1 MRQSTLLAAFQRGL
15 SGRYFMST
23 IVSDRGPLEADTSA
37 EARSRQRMPVGID
50 ARQNGAALLFLSP
63 WLIGLVCLTLGLILA
78 SFYLSLTSYDMFTP
92 PQWLGFDNYV
102 KMFAEDGRYYQSLR
116 VTFTYVFLSVPL
128 KLAFA
133 LGIAMLLNRGLK
145 GLGFYRSV
153 YYLPS
158 LLGGSVAVAI
168 MWRQVFAFDGVINQI
183 LLKFGI
189 DGPSWITST
198 DYALYTLVA
207 LAVWQFGSP
216 MVIFLAGLK
225 QIPQDIYDAAEVD
238 GAGPV
243 RKFFSITLPL
253 LTPIIFFNFVMQ
265 IIGAFQAF
273 TPAYIIS
280 NGKGGPADATLFYTL
295 YLYEQAF
302 TNFQMGYASAMAWV
316 LVAIIGAATAV
327 SFTSAR

>member
-1 MRQSTLLAAFQRGL
+1 VTTTEQIYDAAPVRLKSKRRRQ
-15 SGRYFMST
+15 
-23 IVSDRGPLEADTSA
+23 
-37 EARSRQRMPVGID
+37 VGVD
-50 ARQNGAALLFLSP
+50 ARHNGAAFVFLAP
-63 WLIGLVCLTLGLILA
+63 WIVGMLCLTLGPILA
-78 SFYLSLTSYDMFTP
+78 SFYLSLTSYDMFTAP
-92 PQWLGFDNYV
+92 EWIGLDNYV
-102 KMFAEDGRYYQSLR
+102 KMFTADRRYFQALQ

-133 LGIAMLLNRGLK
+133 LGVAMLLNRGLR
-145 GLGFYRSV
+145 GLGFYRSI

-168 MWRQVFAFDGVINQI
+168 MWRQVFAYDGIINQV

-189 DGPSWITST
+189 SGPSWITSP
-198 DYALYTLVA
+198 DYAIYTLVA

-225 QIPQDIYDAAEVD
+225 QIPQDVYDAAEVD
-238 GAGPV
+238 GATPV

-265 IIGAFQAF
+265 TIGAFQAF

-280 NGKGGPADATLFYTL
+280 GGQGGPADATLFYTL

-316 LVAIIGAATAV
+316 LVAIIGVVTAI
-327 SFTSAR
+327 SFFSARYWVHYGDQR

>member
-1 MRQSTLLAAFQRGL
+1 MIVQAKLPANATSAHPVPRRRVKVGMDANNNVAAF
-15 SGRYFMST
+15 
-23 IVSDRGPLEADTSA
+23 
-37 EARSRQRMPVGID
+37 
-50 ARQNGAALLFLSP
+50 LFLSP
-63 WLIGLVCLTLGLILA
+63 WLIGMICLTLGPILA
-78 SFYLSLTSYDMFTP
+78 SFYLSLTSYDMFSA
-92 PQWLGFDNYV
+92 PQWIGFDNYI
-102 KMFAEDGRYYQSLR
+102 KMAFEDSRYYQSLK
-116 VTFTYVFLSVPL
+116 VTFSYVFLSVPL

-133 LGIAMLLNRGLK
+133 LGIAMLLNRGLR

-153 YYLPS
+153 FYLPS

-168 MWRQVFAFDGVINQI
+168 MWRQVFSYDGIINQV

-207 LAVWQFGSP
+207 LAIWQFGSP

-243 RKFFSITLPL
+243 RKFVSITIPM

-280 NGKGGPADATLFYTL
+280 GGKGGPADATLFYTL

-316 LVAIIGAATAV
+316 LVGIIGTATAA
-327 SFTSAR
+327 SFLSARYWVHYGDER

>member
-1 MRQSTLLAAFQRGL
+1 MSVIAQNELSVPVPTARATVRARKVVGLDTKNNAAAF
-15 SGRYFMST
+15 
-23 IVSDRGPLEADTSA
+23 
-37 EARSRQRMPVGID
+37 
-50 ARQNGAALLFLSP
+50 LFLSP
-63 WLIGLVCLTLGLILA
+63 WLVGMVCLTLGPILA
-78 SFYLSLTSYDMFTP
+78 SFYLSLTSYDMFTSP
-92 PQWLGFDNYV
+92 KWVGLDNYI

-133 LGIAMLLNRGLK
+133 LAVAMLLNRGLR
-145 GLGFYRSV
+145 GLGFYRSIF
-153 YYLPS
+153 YLPS

-168 MWRQVFAFDGVINQI
+168 MWRQVFAYDGIINQV
-183 LLKFGI
+183 LLRFGI

-198 DYALYTLVA
+198 DYALSTLVL

-243 RKFFSITLPL
+243 RKFISITLPL
-253 LTPIIFFNFVMQ
+253 LTPIIFFNLIMQ
-265 IIGAFQAF
+265 MIGAFQAF

-316 LVAIIGAATAV
+316 LVAIIGVATAI
-327 SFTSAR
+327 SFMSARFWVHYGDEP

>member
-1 MRQSTLLAAFQRGL
+1 MTTQDEHPSGAAPLRPRGVRRRQVGL
-15 SGRYFMST
+15 N
-23 IVSDRGPLEADTSA
+23 
-37 EARSRQRMPVGID
+37 
-50 ARQNGAALLFLSP
+50 ARQNGAAFVFLAP
-63 WLIGLVCLTLGLILA
+63 WIVGMLCLTLGPILA
-78 SFYLSLTSYDMFTP
+78 SFYLSLTSYDMFSP
-92 PQWLGFDNYV
+92 PHWIGLDNYV
-102 KMFAEDGRYYQSLR
+102 KMFTEDRRYYQALR

-133 LGIAMLLNRGLK
+133 LTIAMLLNRGLR
-145 GLGFYRSV
+145 GLGFYRSI

-168 MWRQVFAFDGVINQI
+168 MWRQVFAYDGIINQV

-189 DGPSWITST
+189 DGPSWITSP
-198 DYALYTLVA
+198 DYAIYTLVA

-225 QIPQDIYDAAEVD
+225 QIPQDVYDAAEVD
-238 GAGPV
+238 GATPF
-243 RKFFSITLPL
+243 RKFVSITLPL

-265 IIGAFQAF
+265 TIGAFQAF

-280 NGKGGPADATLFYTL
+280 GGKGGPADATLFYTL

-316 LVAIIGAATAV
+316 LVAIIAVVTAV
-327 SFTSAR
+327 SFFSARFWVHYGDQR

>member
-1 MRQSTLLAAFQRGL
+1 
-15 SGRYFMST
+15 MST
-23 IVSDRGPLEADTSA
+23 TVSEATSLEATASS
-37 EARSRQRMPVGID
+37 EARPRRRKAVGIN
-50 ARQNGAALLFLSP
+50 ARHNGVAFLFLSP
-63 WLIGLVCLTLGLILA
+63 WLIGLMFLTLGPILA

-92 PQWLGFDNYV
+92 PQWLGLDNYV
-102 KMFAEDGRYYQSLR
+102 KMFTEDGRYYQSLR

-168 MWRQVFAFDGVINQI
+168 MWRQVFAYDGIINQV
-183 LLKFGI
+183 LLMFGI

-243 RKFFSITLPL
+243 RKFFSVTLPL

-280 NGKGGPADATLFYTL
+280 GGKGGPADATLFYTL

-316 LVAIIGAATAV
+316 LVAIIGLATV
-327 SFTSAR
+327 ISFKSARYWVHYGDER

>member
-1 MRQSTLLAAFQRGL
+1 MTTTERTYDAAPVRAKAARRRQVGL
-15 SGRYFMST
+15 N
-23 IVSDRGPLEADTSA
+23 
-37 EARSRQRMPVGID
+37 
-50 ARQNGAALLFLSP
+50 ARQNGAAFAFLAP
-63 WLIGLVCLTLGLILA
+63 WIVGMLCLTLGPILA
-78 SFYLSLTSYDMFTP
+78 SFYLSLTSYDMFNP
-92 PQWLGFDNYV
+92 PHWIGFDNYV
-102 KMFAEDGRYYQSLR
+102 KMFTEDRRYYQALK

-133 LGIAMLLNRGLK
+133 LAIAMLLNRGLR
-145 GLGFYRSV
+145 GLGFYRSI

-168 MWRQVFAFDGVINQI
+168 MWRQVFAYDGIINQV

-189 DGPSWITST
+189 SGPSWITSP
-198 DYALYTLVA
+198 DYAIYTLVA

-225 QIPQDIYDAAEVD
+225 QIPQDVYDAAEVD
-238 GAGPV
+238 GATPV

-265 IIGAFQAF
+265 TIGAFQAF

-280 NGKGGPADATLFYTL
+280 GGQGGPADATLFYTL

-316 LVAIIGAATAV
+316 LVAIIAVVTAI
-327 SFTSAR
+327 SFFSARYWVHYGDQR

>member
-1 MRQSTLLAAFQRGL
+1 MTEVDVK
-15 SGRYFMST
+15 
-23 IVSDRGPLEADTSA
+23 ITSA
-37 EARSRQRMPVGID
+37 PPAAPRRLPAGRRKVGLN
-50 ARQNGAALLFLSP
+50 ARQNKAAFVFLAP
-63 WLIGLVCLTLGLILA
+63 WIVGMLCLTLGPILA
-78 SFYLSLTSYDMFTP
+78 SFYLSLTDYDMFTAP
-92 PQWLGFDNYV
+92 EWIGTQNYV
-102 KMFAEDGRYYQSLR
+102 KMFSEDRRYFQALK

-133 LGIAMLLNRGLK
+133 LAIAMLLNRGLR
-145 GLGFYRSV
+145 GLGFYRSI

-168 MWRQVFAFDGVINQI
+168 MWRQVFSYDGVINQF

-189 DGPSWITST
+189 SGPSWITSP

-225 QIPQDIYDAAEVD
+225 QIPQDVYDAAEVD
-238 GAGPV
+238 GATPV
-243 RKFFSITLPL
+243 RKFFAVTLPL

-265 IIGAFQAF
+265 TIGAFQAF
-273 TPAYIIS
+273 TPAYIVS
-280 NGKGGPADATLFYTL
+280 NGTGGPADATLFYTL

-316 LVAIIGAATAV
+316 LVAIIAVVTAV
-327 SFTSAR
+327 SFFSARYWVHYGDQR

>member
-1 MRQSTLLAAFQRGL
+1 MSVVQQSETQPATVAPRRSRRSVGVNARNNAAAF
-15 SGRYFMST
+15 
-23 IVSDRGPLEADTSA
+23 V
-37 EARSRQRMPVGID
+37 
-50 ARQNGAALLFLSP
+50 FLSP
-63 WLIGLVCLTLGLILA
+63 WLIGLLALTLGPILA
-78 SFYLSLTSYDMFTP
+78 SFYLSLTSYDMFTAP
-92 PQWLGFDNYV
+92 EFIGTANYR
-102 KMFAEDGRYYQSLR
+102 KMFIEDPRYYQALE

-133 LGIAMLLNRGLK
+133 LGVALVLNRGLR

-168 MWRQVFAFDGVINQI
+168 LWRQIFSYDGVINQI

-216 MVIFLAGLK
+216 MVIFLAELK

-243 RKFFSITLPL
+243 RKFFSVTLPL

-265 IIGAFQAF
+265 TIDAFQAF

-280 NGKGGPADATLFYTL
+280 GGQGGPADATLFYTL

-316 LVAIIGAATAV
+316 LVGIIGTATAL
-327 SFTSAR
+327 SFMSARYWVHYGDER

>member
-1 MRQSTLLAAFQRGL
+1 MSMIAQEKLPVSATRRPAHRQRAAVGINANNNAAAF
-15 SGRYFMST
+15 
-23 IVSDRGPLEADTSA
+23 
-37 EARSRQRMPVGID
+37 
-50 ARQNGAALLFLSP
+50 LFLSP
-63 WLIGLVCLTLGLILA
+63 WILGMVCLTLGPILA
-78 SFYLSLTSYDMFTP
+78 SFYLSLTSYDMFTA
-92 PQWLGFDNYV
+92 PQWIGLDNYV
-102 KMFAEDGRYYQSLR
+102 KMAFEDSRYYQSLK

-133 LGIAMLLNRGLK
+133 LGIAMLLNRGLR

-153 YYLPS
+153 FYLPS

-168 MWRQVFAFDGVINQI
+168 MWRQVFSYDGIINQI

-238 GAGPV
+238 GAGSV
-243 RKFFSITLPL
+243 RKFVSITLPL

-280 NGKGGPADATLFYTL
+280 GGKGGPADATLFYTL

-316 LVAIIGAATAV
+316 LVGIIGLATAI
-327 SFTSAR
+327 SFLSARYWVHYGDER

>member
-1 MRQSTLLAAFQRGL
+1 MSMIVQAKLPANATSAHPVPRRRVKVGMDANNNVAAF
-15 SGRYFMST
+15 
-23 IVSDRGPLEADTSA
+23 
-37 EARSRQRMPVGID
+37 
-50 ARQNGAALLFLSP
+50 LFLSP
-63 WLIGLVCLTLGLILA
+63 WLIGMICLTLGPILA
-78 SFYLSLTSYDMFTP
+78 SFYLSLTSYDMFSA
-92 PQWLGFDNYV
+92 PQWIGFDNYI
-102 KMFAEDGRYYQSLR
+102 KMAFEDSRYYQSLK
-116 VTFTYVFLSVPL
+116 VTFSYVFLSVPL

-133 LGIAMLLNRGLK
+133 LGIAMLLNRGLR

-153 YYLPS
+153 FYLPS

-168 MWRQVFAFDGVINQI
+168 MWRQVFSYDGIINQV

-207 LAVWQFGSP
+207 LAIWQFGSP

-238 GAGPV
+238 GAGPI
-243 RKFFSITLPL
+243 RKFVSITIPM

-280 NGKGGPADATLFYTL
+280 GGKGGPADATLFYTL

-316 LVAIIGAATAV
+316 LVGIIGTATAA
-327 SFTSAR
+327 SFLSARYWVHYGDER

>member
-1 MRQSTLLAAFQRGL
+1 MSVIAQSEFPVPAPATEAVTRVPRAVGL
-15 SGRYFMST
+15 G
-23 IVSDRGPLEADTSA
+23 AKNNA
-37 EARSRQRMPVGID
+37 
-50 ARQNGAALLFLSP
+50 AALLFLSP
-63 WLIGLVCLTLGLILA
+63 WLVGMVCLTLGPILA
-78 SFYLSLTSYDMFTP
+78 SFYLSLTSYDMFTSP
-92 PQWLGFDNYV
+92 RWIGLDNYT
-102 KMFAEDGRYYQSLR
+102 KMFVEDGRYYQSLK

-133 LGIAMLLNRGLK
+133 LAIAMLLDRKLR

-153 YYLPS
+153 FYLPS

-168 MWRQVFAFDGVINQI
+168 MWRQVFAYDGVINQV
-183 LLKFGI
+183 LLRFGI

-198 DYALYTLVA
+198 DYALYTLVL

-243 RKFFSITLPL
+243 RKFFSVTLPL
-253 LTPIIFFNFVMQ
+253 LTPIIFFNLVMQ
-265 IIGAFQAF
+265 MIGAFQAF

-316 LVAIIGAATAV
+316 LVAIIGVTTAI
-327 SFTSAR
+327 SFKSARFWVHYGDER

>member
-1 MRQSTLLAAFQRGL
+1 MTTTGERLPAPRAATRGRARRQVGL
-15 SGRYFMST
+15 N
-23 IVSDRGPLEADTSA
+23 
-37 EARSRQRMPVGID
+37 ARH
-50 ARQNGAALLFLSP
+50 NGAAFVFLAPWVVGVLF
-63 WLIGLVCLTLGLILA
+63 LTLGPILA
-78 SFYLSLTSYDMFTP
+78 SFYLSLTSYDMFTAP
-92 PQWLGFDNYV
+92 RWIGLDNYV
-102 KMFAEDGRYYQSLR
+102 KMFTADRRYVTALK

-133 LGIAMLLNRGLK
+133 LAIAMLLNRGLR
-145 GLGFYRSV
+145 GLGFYRSI

-168 MWRQVFAFDGVINQI
+168 MWRQVFAYDGVINQV
-183 LLKFGI
+183 LLKFGV
-189 DGPSWITST
+189 DGPSWITSP
-198 DYALYTLVA
+198 DYAIYTLVA

-225 QIPQDIYDAAEVD
+225 QIPQDVYDAAEVD
-238 GAGPV
+238 GATPV

-265 IIGAFQAF
+265 TIGAFQAF

-280 NGKGGPADATLFYTL
+280 GGKGGPADATLFYTL

-316 LVAIIGAATAV
+316 LVAIIAVVTAI
-327 SFTSAR
+327 SFLSARYWVHYGDER

>member
-1 MRQSTLLAAFQRGL
+1 
-15 SGRYFMST
+15 MST
-23 IVSDRGPLEADTSA
+23 ILSETTSLESVTAPK
-37 EARSRQRMPVGID
+37 ARWRRAVGIN
-50 ARQNGAALLFLSP
+50 ARQNAAAFLFLSP
-63 WLIGLVCLTLGLILA
+63 WLVGLVCLTLGPILA

-92 PQWLGFDNYV
+92 PQWLGLDNYV
-102 KMFAEDGRYYQSLR
+102 KMFTEDGRYYQSLR

-168 MWRQVFAFDGVINQI
+168 MWRQVFAYDGIINQI

-243 RKFFSITLPL
+243 RKFFSVTLPL

-265 IIGAFQAF
+265 TIGAFQAF

-280 NGKGGPADATLFYTL
+280 GGKGGPADATLFYTL

-316 LVAIIGAATAV
+316 LVAIIGLATV
-327 SFTSAR
+327 LSFQSARYWVHYGDER

>member
-1 MRQSTLLAAFQRGL
+1 MSVIAHNEFPVPLPATEAVARAPKAVGL
-15 SGRYFMST
+15 N
-23 IVSDRGPLEADTSA
+23 AKNNA
-37 EARSRQRMPVGID
+37 
-50 ARQNGAALLFLSP
+50 AALLFLSP
-63 WLIGLVCLTLGLILA
+63 WLVGMVCLTLGPILA
-78 SFYLSLTSYDMFTP
+78 SFYLSLTSYDMFTAP
-92 PQWLGFDNYV
+92 RWAGLDNYT
-102 KMFAEDGRYYQSLR
+102 KMFAEDGRYYQALK

-133 LGIAMLLNRGLK
+133 LGIAMLLDRRLR

-153 YYLPS
+153 FYLPS

-168 MWRQVFAFDGVINQI
+168 MWRQVFAYDGVINQV
-183 LLKFGI
+183 LLRFGI

-198 DYALYTLVA
+198 DYALYTLVL

-243 RKFFSITLPL
+243 RKFFSVTLPL
-253 LTPIIFFNFVMQ
+253 LTPIIFFNLVMQ
-265 IIGAFQAF
+265 MIGAFQAF

-316 LVAIIGAATAV
+316 LVAIIGVTTAI
-327 SFTSAR
+327 SFRSARFWVHYGDEP

>member
-1 MRQSTLLAAFQRGL
+1 MSTLTGQDILVSCHPAARRARNAVGLDARNNTAAF
-15 SGRYFMST
+15 
-23 IVSDRGPLEADTSA
+23 V
-37 EARSRQRMPVGID
+37 
-50 ARQNGAALLFLSP
+50 FLAP
-63 WLIGLVCLTLGLILA
+63 WIIGMVCLTLGPILA
-78 SFYLSLTSYDMFTP
+78 SFYLSLTRYDMFTP
-92 PQWLGFDNYV
+92 PVWIGFDNYV
-102 KMFAEDGRYYQSLR
+102 KMFAEDGRYYQALR

-128 KLAFA
+128 KLGFA
-133 LGIAMLLNRGLK
+133 LAVAMLLNRGLR
-145 GLGFYRSV
+145 GLSFYRSI

-168 MWRQVFAFDGVINQI
+168 MWRQVFAYDGIINQV

-225 QIPQDIYDAAEVD
+225 QIPQEIYDAAEVD

-243 RKFFSITLPL
+243 RKFVSVTVPL

-273 TPAYIIS
+273 TPAYIVS

-316 LVAIIGAATAV
+316 LVGIIGIATTI
-327 SFTSAR
+327 SFMSARYWVHYGDER

>member
-1 MRQSTLLAAFQRGL
+1 
-15 SGRYFMST
+15 MST
-23 IVSDRGPLEADTSA
+23 TLSETASLESDTAPQ
-37 EARSRQRMPVGID
+37 ARPRRHKAVGIN
-50 ARQNGAALLFLSP
+50 ARQNGAAFLFLAP
-63 WLIGLVCLTLGLILA
+63 WLIGLVCLTLGPILA
-78 SFYLSLTSYDMFTP
+78 SFYLSLTRYDMFTP
-92 PQWLGFDNYV
+92 PQWLGLDNYV

-168 MWRQVFAFDGVINQI
+168 MWRQVFAYDGIINQI

-243 RKFFSITLPL
+243 RKFFSVTLPL

-280 NGKGGPADATLFYTL
+280 GGKGGPADATLFYTL

-316 LVAIIGAATAV
+316 LVAIIGLATTL
-327 SFTSAR
+327 SFQSARYWVHYGDER

>member
-1 MRQSTLLAAFQRGL
+1 MSMTAQEKLPASATAVRPARRKRVAVGINADNNAAAF
-15 SGRYFMST
+15 
-23 IVSDRGPLEADTSA
+23 
-37 EARSRQRMPVGID
+37 
-50 ARQNGAALLFLSP
+50 LFLSP
-63 WLIGLVCLTLGLILA
+63 WLIGIVCLTLGPILA
-78 SFYLSLTSYDMFTP
+78 SFYLSLTSYDMFSP
-92 PQWLGFDNYV
+92 PQWIGIDNYV
-102 KMFAEDGRYYQSLR
+102 KMFAEDGRYYQALK

-133 LGIAMLLNRGLK
+133 LAVAMLLNRGLR
-145 GLGFYRSV
+145 GLGFYRSIF
-153 YYLPS
+153 YLPS

-168 MWRQVFAFDGVINQI
+168 MWRQVFSYDGIINQI

-225 QIPQDIYDAAEVD
+225 QIPQDIYDAAEMD

-243 RKFFSITLPL
+243 RKFISITLPL

-265 IIGAFQAF
+265 TIGAFQAF

-280 NGKGGPADATLFYTL
+280 GGKGGPADATLFYTL

-316 LVAIIGAATAV
+316 LVGIIGLATAI
-327 SFTSAR
+327 SFMSARYWVYYGDER

>member
-1 MRQSTLLAAFQRGL
+1 MSMIVQAKLSAAATTAHPIHRRRVKVGMDAHNNTAAF
-15 SGRYFMST
+15 
-23 IVSDRGPLEADTSA
+23 V
-37 EARSRQRMPVGID
+37 
-50 ARQNGAALLFLSP
+50 FLSP
-63 WLIGLVCLTLGLILA
+63 WLLGMICLTLGPILA
-78 SFYLSLTSYDMFTP
+78 SFYLSLTSYDMFSA
-92 PQWLGFDNYV
+92 PQWIGFDNYI
-102 KMFAEDGRYYQSLR
+102 KMAFEDGRYYQSLK
-116 VTFTYVFLSVPL
+116 VTFSYVFLSVPL

-133 LGIAMLLNRGLK
+133 LGIAMLLNRGLR

-153 YYLPS
+153 FYLPS

-168 MWRQVFAFDGVINQI
+168 MWRQVFSYDGIINQI

-243 RKFFSITLPL
+243 RKFVSITIPM

-280 NGKGGPADATLFYTL
+280 GGKGGPADATLFYTL

-316 LVAIIGAATAV
+316 LVGIIGTATAA
-327 SFTSAR
+327 SFLSARYWVHYGDER

>member
-1 MRQSTLLAAFQRGL
+1 
-15 SGRYFMST
+15 MST
-23 IVSDRGPLEADTSA
+23 TVSEATSLEAMASS
-37 EARSRQRMPVGID
+37 EARPRRRKAVGIN
-50 ARQNGAALLFLSP
+50 ARHNGVAFLFLSP
-63 WLIGLVCLTLGLILA
+63 WLIGLMFLTLGPILA

-92 PQWLGFDNYV
+92 PQWLGLDNYV
-102 KMFAEDGRYYQSLR
+102 KMFTEDGRYYQSLR

-168 MWRQVFAFDGVINQI
+168 MWRQVFSYDGIINQI

-225 QIPQDIYDAAEVD
+225 QIPQEIYDAAEVD

-243 RKFFSITLPL
+243 RKFFSVTLPL

-280 NGKGGPADATLFYTL
+280 GGKGGPADATLVYTL

-316 LVAIIGAATAV
+316 LVAIIGLATII
-327 SFTSAR
+327 SFKSARYWVHYGDER

>member
-1 MRQSTLLAAFQRGL
+1 MTTTQESLAARPTPRVAARARKQVGL
-15 SGRYFMST
+15 N
-23 IVSDRGPLEADTSA
+23 
-37 EARSRQRMPVGID
+37 ARH
-50 ARQNGAALLFLSP
+50 NGAAFVFLAPWIVGVLF
-63 WLIGLVCLTLGLILA
+63 LTLGPILA
-78 SFYLSLTSYDMFTP
+78 SFYLSLTSYDMFSAP
-92 PQWLGFDNYV
+92 NWIGFDNYV
-102 KMFAEDGRYYQSLR
+102 KMFTADRRYFQALK

-133 LGIAMLLNRGLK
+133 LAIAMLLNRGLK
-145 GLGFYRSV
+145 GLGFYRSI

-168 MWRQVFAFDGVINQI
+168 MWRQVFAYDGIINQV

-189 DGPSWITST
+189 DGPSWITSP
-198 DYALYTLVA
+198 DYAIYTLVA

-225 QIPQDIYDAAEVD
+225 QIPQDVYDAAEVD
-238 GAGPV
+238 GATPV

-265 IIGAFQAF
+265 TIGAFQAF

-280 NGKGGPADATLFYTL
+280 GGKGGPADATLFYTL

-316 LVAIIGAATAV
+316 LVAIISVVTAI
-327 SFTSAR
+327 SFLSARYWVHYGDER

>member
-1 MRQSTLLAAFQRGL
+1 MDANNNVAAF
-15 SGRYFMST
+15 
-23 IVSDRGPLEADTSA
+23 
-37 EARSRQRMPVGID
+37 
-50 ARQNGAALLFLSP
+50 LFLSP
-63 WLIGLVCLTLGLILA
+63 WLIGMICLTLGPILA
-78 SFYLSLTSYDMFTP
+78 SFYLSLTSYDMFSA
-92 PQWLGFDNYV
+92 PQWIGFDNYI
-102 KMFAEDGRYYQSLR
+102 KMAFEDSRYYQSLK
-116 VTFTYVFLSVPL
+116 VTFSYVFLSVPL

-133 LGIAMLLNRGLK
+133 LGIAMLLNRGLR

-153 YYLPS
+153 FYLPS

-168 MWRQVFAFDGVINQI
+168 MWRQVFSYDGIINQV

-207 LAVWQFGSP
+207 LAIWQFGSP

-243 RKFFSITLPL
+243 RKFVSITIPM

-280 NGKGGPADATLFYTL
+280 GGKGGPADATLFYTL

-316 LVAIIGAATAV
+316 LVGIIGTATAA
-327 SFTSAR
+327 SFLSARYWVHYGDER

>member
-1 MRQSTLLAAFQRGL
+1 MIETGVTARTTTPRRRRSVGL
-15 SGRYFMST
+15 N
-23 IVSDRGPLEADTSA
+23 
-37 EARSRQRMPVGID
+37 ARH
-50 ARQNGAALLFLSP
+50 NGAAFAFLTP
-63 WLIGLVCLTLGLILA
+63 WLIGLFCLTLGPIVA
-78 SFYLSLTSYDMFTP
+78 SFYLSLTNYDMFSAP
-92 PQWLGFDNYV
+92 EFVGVANYK
-102 KMFAEDGRYYQSLR
+102 KMLSEDLRYYQALT
-116 VTFTYVFLSVPL
+116 VTFTYVFLAVPL

-133 LGIAMLLNRGLK
+133 LGVALVLNRGLQ

-168 MWRQVFAFDGVINQI
+168 LWRQIFSYDGVINQV
-183 LLKFGI
+183 LLPFGI
-189 DGPSWITST
+189 SGPSWITST
-198 DYALYTLVA
+198 DYAIYTLVA

-225 QIPQDIYDAAEVD
+225 QIPQEVYDAAEVD

-243 RKFFSITLPL
+243 RKFFSVTLPL

-265 IIGAFQAF
+265 TIDSFQAF

-280 NGKGGPADATLFYTL
+280 GGTGGPADATLFYTL

-302 TNFQMGYASAMAWV
+302 TNFQMGYASAMAWA
-316 LVAIIGAATAV
+316 LVAIISVATTL
-327 SFTSAR
+327 SFLSARYWVHYGDDR

>member
-1 MRQSTLLAAFQRGL
+1 MIVQAKLPANATSAHPVPRRRVKVGMDANNNVAAF
-15 SGRYFMST
+15 
-23 IVSDRGPLEADTSA
+23 
-37 EARSRQRMPVGID
+37 
-50 ARQNGAALLFLSP
+50 LFLSP
-63 WLIGLVCLTLGLILA
+63 WLIGMICLTLGPILA
-78 SFYLSLTSYDMFTP
+78 SFYLSLTSYDMFSA
-92 PQWLGFDNYV
+92 PQWIGFDNYI
-102 KMFAEDGRYYQSLR
+102 KMAFEDSRYYQSLK
-116 VTFTYVFLSVPL
+116 VTFSYVFLSVPL

-133 LGIAMLLNRGLK
+133 LGIAMLLNRGLR

-153 YYLPS
+153 FYLPS

-168 MWRQVFAFDGVINQI
+168 MWRQVFSYDGIINQV

-207 LAVWQFGSP
+207 LAIWQFGSP

-238 GAGPV
+238 GAGPI
-243 RKFFSITLPL
+243 RKFVSITIPM

-280 NGKGGPADATLFYTL
+280 GGKGGPADATLFYTL

-316 LVAIIGAATAV
+316 LVGIIGTATAA
-327 SFTSAR
+327 SFLSARYWVHYGDER